1 MDRDIDAVF
10 MRRCLQLASLGR
22 GHVSPNPMVG
32 AVVVCD
38 GKIIGEGYHREYGQ
52 PHAEVN
58 AIAAVDDE
66 TLLPKSTLYVS
77 LEPCSHYGKTPPCA
91 ELIVNKQI
99 PKVVVGCLDP
109 FPAVSGRGVTR
120 LRDAGIAVVTGV
132 LEEECRA
139 LNRTFMTAQT
149 EHRPFVTLKWAQSA
163 DGYID
168 RLRDPGEPAA
178 RISDAVSSVWVHRLR
193 AEVDAVLVGTDTV
206 IADNP
211 SLTTRLWYG
220 RSPRRIV
227 LDRQGRIPASA
238 RVYTDGLPT
247 LVVVGEE
254 ACRTPLPQGVERL
267 VLPFDDM
274 FIPNLLGELH
284 ARHIQHLLVEGGAR
298 LLQSFIDK
306 DCWDEARVETGR
318 MLLASGVAA
327 PRHDKFPACTEY
339 IGASRIDWYE
349 NR

>member
-163 DGYID
+163 DGFLD
-168 RLRDPGEPAA
+168 RRRDGGQPA
-178 RISDAVSSVWVHRLR
+178 RLSSPRSLMEVHRLR
-193 AEVDAVLVGTDTV
+193 AQHGAILVGH
-206 IADNP
+206 
-211 SLTTRLWYG
+211 TTLRLDHPRLDVRCWPG
-220 RSPRRIV
+220 NSPRRLILGRV
-227 LDRQGRIPASA
+227 SPDELPEGFEAFADRTELLDTLHR
-238 RVYTDGLPT
+238 DG
-247 LVVVGEE
+247 V
-254 ACRTPLPQGVERL
+254 QS
-267 VLPFDDM
+267 
-274 FIPNLLGELH
+274 
-284 ARHIQHLLVEGGAR
+284 LLVEGGAQT
-298 LLQSFIDK
+298 LASFLAD
-306 DCWDEARVETGR
+306 DVWDEARVEVAGTALGN
-318 MLLASGVAA
+318 GVAA
-327 PRHDKFPACTEY
+327 PVVPCGHAVHAERYFGSLILYYHNKPA
-339 IGASRIDWYE
+339 ADLDR
-349 NR
+349 